1 LPQTFLVIDFVAHLG
16 YMKTSLE
23 DSIMPTTANSFVRA
37 RVNQTLRDDAG
48 AVLQEL
54 GLTIS
59 DVMRMTLTRIAKE
72 KEVPFELFVPNAE
85 TRAAIEEARA
95 MRESR
100 NLRYTNAQDM
110 IDGLEEEAAR

>member
-1 LPQTFLVIDFVAHLG
+1 
-16 YMKTSLE
+16 
-23 DSIMPTTANSFVRA
+23 MPTTANSFVRA
-37 RVNQTLRDDAG
+37 RVSQTLRDDAG

-100 NLRYTNAQDM
+100 NLRFTNAQDM
-110 IDGLEEEAAR
+110 IDAIEEEAAR